1 MKKEK
6 LHSIAPILSNIKK
19 KKNNFKTPNGYFNTI
34 DNVVITKLKAE
45 AIQHKEQDLI
55 PKDYFDSIE
64 DTVIA
69 KIQHLKNTKKSKN
82 TVFKYSI
89 PIAIAAS
96 ILLIF
101 NIFNKTEALTF
112 DSIETAEIDAWISNN
127 LNEIPPTQI
136 ATIYSN
142 IELDYEDF
150 STQLTEEEVFDYLQ
164 KEGLE
169 NILIEE

>member
-6 LHSIAPILSNIKK
+6 LHSIAPILSHIKK

-34 DNVVITKLKAE
+34 DDVVITKLKA
-45 AIQHKEQDLI
+45 ATTQHKDQDQI

-112 DSIETAEIDAWISNN
+112 DSIATAEIDAWISNN
-127 LNEIPPTQI
+127 LNEIPPDQI
-136 ATIYSN
+136 ATIYSD

-150 STQLTEEEVFDYLQ
+150 STQLTDEEVFDYIQ